1 MRVYLDFIRRRAT
14 GELQTGAEWMRTFV
28 KAHPGAWDASR
39 TRTGHGVRAA
49 SSHPPV
55 LRSPATQ
62 ATRATRASTE
72 AVAHDLLR
80 ACVDIGEGRRQ
91 EPALLGQQFIPPLR
105 TDDAWCVAP
114 LLGGARRIHP
124 PRLCPRPRLTARIL
138 PRAPLCR
145 YVPLGRAG
153 DRSFKMKSKERHAL
167 LARYAARFNR
177 PRDETPP
184 SKGGGDCGCD

>member
-28 KAHPGAWDASR
+28 KAHPGELLSAPRRHHIASL
-39 TRTGHGVRAA
+39 AA
-49 SSHPPV
+49 SSPTSLIP
-55 LRSPATQ
+55 
-62 ATRATRASTE
+62 
-72 AVAHDLLR
+72 LLR
-80 ACVDIGEGRRQ
+80 LLARLSRHRSRR
-91 EPALLGQQFIPPLR
+91 PRPPPRVRRHWRGPPSGARAVGAAVYTTAAHRRRLVR
-105 TDDAWCVAP
+105 AP

-124 PRLCPRPRLTARIL
+124 PRLCPRPRLTARIH

-177 PRDETPP
+177 PRDEAPP
-184 SKGGGDCGCD
+184 SKAGGDCGCD